1 MADPTVLPG
10 GDHHERR
17 WQALAGICLAAA
29 VVWLAFADFAV
40 VIPTVA
46 AEIPVTLTQ
55 LQLANNAFGLTT
67 GVLVLAAGRLCD
79 AYGRR
84 RMLELGILGMG
95 VSSLLVVLVPGY
107 PGLLLSRA
115 LMGCAAAFVLPATL
129 ALIPAM
135 FSPHE
140 QARAFGAWM
149 GITWIGEAAGPAV
162 GGALTPLF
170 GWRSVFWV
178 VLPLGLAALWLVR
191 RSVLVESRDP
201 DASRHVDVPGLLTS
215 GASFFCLIY
224 GCMVGQERGFV
235 DPVTLG
241 LLGAAVLLGTAFVLL
256 QQRVAEPLFDFVL
269 FSYPSFRGALLA
281 NTVMSIVFTGVVF
294 LLAVYFQD
302 VERFS
307 VFTTGLLLF
316 PVTLSILA
324 FIPVG
329 GRFESRRGPRL
340 PVMTGLVLLGA
351 GALIMGALGHGA
363 GFPLVV
369 MGQVVAGAGLG
380 LMSIPMS
387 RALVAGPPLRLA
399 GTASGMFKVSSMLG
413 GAFGVAVF
421 SAAQR
426 YFEDDVA
433 VDVAR
438 AVGLSEEDARTLPN
452 ALTESTL
459 TDRLLSGVS
468 PATKEVIK
476 TVLRDAQETGT
487 GQAIW
492 LAGLVAVASAL
503 ALPLFWRPYRARGTE

>member
-1 MADPTVLPG
+1 MAGPTGLPSG
-10 GDHHERR
+10 SHHERR
-17 WQALAGICLAAA
+17 WQALTGICLAAA
-29 VVWLAFADFAV
+29 VVWLTFADFAV

-46 AEIPVTLTQ
+46 AEFPVTLPQ

-84 RMLELGILGMG
+84 RLLELGLLGMG
-95 VSSLLVVLVPGY
+95 AFSLLVVLVPGY

-135 FSPHE
+135 FPPHE

-149 GITWIGEAAGPAV
+149 GTTWIGQAAGPAV
-162 GGALTPLF
+162 GGVLTPLL

-178 VLPLGLAALWLVR
+178 ALPLGLAALWLVR

-224 GCMVGQERGFV
+224 GCTLGQERGFA

-256 QQRVAEPLFDFVL
+256 QRRAAEPLLDLVL

-281 NTVMSIVFTGVVF
+281 NTVMNAVFGGVVF
-294 LLAVYFQD
+294 LLAVYLQD
-302 VERFS
+302 VQGFS
-307 VFTTGLLLF
+307 VFAAGILLL
-316 PVTLSILA
+316 PASLTVLA

-340 PVMTGLVLLGA
+340 PVMTGLAFLGV
-351 GALIMGALGHGA
+351 GALIAGAIGRGA
-363 GFPLVV
+363 GYPVV
-369 MGQVVAGAGLG
+369 VTGQVVAGIGLG

-399 GTASGMFKVSSMLG
+399 GTASGVFKESSMLG

-426 YFEDDVA
+426 YFEDDIA

-438 AVGLSEEDARTLPN
+438 AEGVSRDDAGMLAN
-452 ALTESTL
+452 AVTDSTL
-459 TDRLLSGVS
+459 TDRLLSGVA

-476 TVLRDAQETGT
+476 AVLRDAQETGT

-492 LAGLVAVASAL
+492 LAALVAVASAL
-503 ALPLFWRPYRARGTE
+503 ALPLFWRPYRARAAR